1 MDGATARTGIGR
13 RRGAAASIK
22 SPSTSVIVAV
32 VSFSITSCV
41 ILLMLMCV
49 SMPSSTTRPRGSSSE
64 PAPLSLKATRKKG
77 GAGHRVDKLPPTKA
91 FEEIVGR
98 VPRQRGGGGN
108 DDGDEFARIVN
119 AELDLVAIDTDDI
132 AMTHAEHGSK
142 YRGVTATFCKLH
154 WDKYKMDP
162 PSMPMFKMLVQESG
176 CDRGE
181 NLFTMDL
188 ADVAGKLDESENEEE
203 SMGISVMPPA
213 GFVFHE
219 SRVGSTLVANALTA
233 MDPDGH
239 RVYSE
244 SDPINRALAACGD
257 GFTKCDME
265 TNVELLRDVVFLMGR
280 TPSPSE
286 KRMFFKVSSV
296 GSKRIDVMRQ
306 AFEYVPWLF
315 VFRDPVQTMMSHID
329 PAKKKTVRGG
339 LPPAVCL
346 RSRHRP
352 ADDLRRLVFL
362 NNPGKQAEQ
371 LSDEEFCA
379 AHLVR
384 LHSIWMGH
392 LFHLQTIR
400 TYRLSYTRTSL
411 FFITHLAGDPVRE
424 RASADEIIIAG
435 CGSRIRRTL
444 GQVGRGGISEP
455 FRHRCRRR
463 RSSTHPGCCQDI
475 QQIQRPQFRLGGR
488 Q

>member
-1 MDGATARTGIGR
+1 
-13 RRGAAASIK
+13 
-22 SPSTSVIVAV
+22 
-32 VSFSITSCV
+32 
-41 ILLMLMCV
+41 
-49 SMPSSTTRPRGSSSE
+49 
-64 PAPLSLKATRKKG
+64 
-77 GAGHRVDKLPPTKA
+77 
-91 FEEIVGR
+91 
-98 VPRQRGGGGN
+98 
-108 DDGDEFARIVN
+108 
-119 AELDLVAIDTDDI
+119 
-132 AMTHAEHGSK
+132 
-142 YRGVTATFCKLH
+142 
-154 WDKYKMDP
+154 
-162 PSMPMFKMLVQESG
+162 
-176 CDRGE
+176 
-181 NLFTMDL
+181 
-188 ADVAGKLDESENEEE
+188 
-203 SMGISVMPPA
+203 MGISVMPPA

-280 TPSPSE
+280 TSSPSE
-286 KRMFFKVSSV
+286 MRMFFKVSSV

-379 AHLVR
+379 AHLATLCESALQQMKLSSQGAAVEYEGLLDKLVGEVFPNHFAIDVDDAAR
-384 LHSIWMGH
+384 QRILDVAKIYSKSNGH
-392 LFHLQTIR
+392 NLDWEEDSKKKVSSSSREIQ
-400 TYRLSYTRTSL
+400 
-411 FFITHLAGDPVRE
+411 LAGETYMAKSYVE
-424 RASADEIIIAG
+424 LKKHCKYNRAWHYVY
-435 CGSRIRRTL
+435 T
-444 GQVGRGGISEP
+444 
-455 FRHRCRRR
+455 
-463 RSSTHPGCCQDI
+463 
-475 QQIQRPQFRLGGR
+475 
-488 Q
+488 

>member
-1 MDGATARTGIGR
+1 M
-13 RRGAAASIK
+13 
-22 SPSTSVIVAV
+22 
-32 VSFSITSCV
+32 
-41 ILLMLMCV
+41 
-49 SMPSSTTRPRGSSSE
+49 
-64 PAPLSLKATRKKG
+64 SLKVTRKKG

-91 FEEIVGR
+91 FEKIVGR

-108 DDGDEFARIVN
+108 DGGDEFARIVN

-176 CDRGE
+176 CNRGE

-188 ADVAGKLDESENEEE
+188 ADVARKLDESENEEE

-280 TPSPSE
+280 TSSPSE

-306 AFEYVPWLF
+306 AFQYVPWLF

-329 PAKKKTVRGG
+329 PMKKKTVRGG

-392 LFHLQTIR
+392 LFSFAIHSYFTDSRTHARPCFLLHTSQATLCESALQQMK
-400 TYRLSYTRTSL
+400 LSSQGAAVEYEGLVDKLVGEVFPNHFAIDVDDAARQRILDVAKIYSKSNGHDL
-411 FFITHLAGDPVRE
+411 DWEEDSKKKVSSSSREIQLAGETYMTKSYVELKKHCKYNRDWHYVY
-424 RASADEIIIAG
+424 
-435 CGSRIRRTL
+435 T
-444 GQVGRGGISEP
+444 
-455 FRHRCRRR
+455 
-463 RSSTHPGCCQDI
+463 
-475 QQIQRPQFRLGGR
+475 
-488 Q
+488 

>member
-22 SPSTSVIVAV
+22 SPSISVVVAV

-64 PAPLSLKATRKKG
+64 PAPLSLKVFRKG
-77 GAGHRVDKLPPTKA
+77 GADRRVDQLPP
-91 FEEIVGR
+91 EEIVGK
-98 VPRQRGGGGN
+98 VPRQRGGGGGN
-108 DDGDEFARIVN
+108 DGDKFARIVN

-132 AMTHAEHGSK
+132 APTHAEDGSK

-176 CDRGE
+176 CSRKE

-188 ADVAGKLDESENEEE
+188 ADVARKLDESETEEE
-203 SMGISVMPPA
+203 SLGISVMPPA

-265 TNVELLRDVVFLMGR
+265 TNVEVLRDVVFLMGR
-280 TPSPSE
+280 TSSQSE
-286 KRMFFKVSSV
+286 KKMFFKVSSV

-346 RSRHRP
+346 RARHRP

-362 NNPGKQAEQ
+362 NNPGKQVEQ

-384 LHSIWMGH
+384 LHSIWGGASFSFAIH
-392 LFHLQTIR
+392 SYLQT
-400 TYRLSYTRTSL
+400 LVYTRTSL
-411 FFITHLAGDPVRE
+411 FFITRP
-424 RASADEIIIAG
+424 
-435 CGSRIRRTL
+435 
-444 GQVGRGGISEP
+444 
-455 FRHRCRRR
+455 RRR
-463 RSSTHPGCCQDI
+463 PCARARFSK
-475 QQIQRPQFRLGGR
+475 
-488 Q
+488 